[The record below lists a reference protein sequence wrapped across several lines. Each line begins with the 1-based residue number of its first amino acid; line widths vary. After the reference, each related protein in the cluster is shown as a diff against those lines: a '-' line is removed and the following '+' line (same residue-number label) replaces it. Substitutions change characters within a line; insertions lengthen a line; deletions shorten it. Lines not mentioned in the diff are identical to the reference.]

1 MILLRGS
8 IITDLGKLCQ
18 SLVDELGIH
27 LIGQSV
33 INDESVD
40 ILEAVLLS
48 ENSMSCPDLRSQTID
63 GFEPDLESVVKSGQ
77 GHDATGPAA
86 MSQSPD
92 AWQMDLSHK
101 AGNHLKDLIWQLFD
115 CHVGWWE
122 GG

>member
-8 IITDLGKLCQ
+8 IITDLGKLYQ
-18 SLVDELGIH
+18 SLVGELGIH
-27 LIGQSV
+27 LMGQSV
-33 INDESVD
+33 INDEVAD
-40 ILEAVLLS
+40 ILETVLLP
-48 ENSMSCPDLRSQTID
+48 ENTMSSPDLRSQTID
-63 GFEPDLESVVKSGQ
+63 GFELDLESVVKSGQ